1 MSLKTISIPAA
12 ALMLSIAASAQTYY
26 VDPANGFD
34 FPGFGQLNLPFKS
47 ITFAAS
53 QAVGGSTPLTIN
65 LFPGDYS
72 AASGE
77 VFPILLFEEVTVQ
90 ALQACSV
97 NIRHRSNAGA
107 PATPAMQ
114 LTMSASGTA
123 AYFADL
129 RFVGNQQGLV
139 VEVLDG
145 DHDITMDRVE
155 TEILASASANSG
167 IGRHVIANGVTGQA
181 FINYAEFGCQSRDG
195 SIGSWF
201 ETGGDGFFFGF
212 VANHYTGGIN
222 ALQSSEGFRL
232 ETDGFGEMEL
242 SFGNCIFQ
250 KHLRGI
256 ETRRLSA
263 AMYLL
268 TEHCAFHN
276 NGLVTFVQQ
285 QGGPGMQVISGGA
298 IDEVVG
304 QVDTMAVINSAF
316 WANAVDLPDYS
327 TGTYSDSDNVIQD
340 PALIGSNGNVGG
352 DPMWVAPGQAD
363 FHILPGSPCRNAVY
377 ASLDF
382 DYDSD
387 DRTVA
392 CASMGDIG
400 PDESFDADHY
410 IRGGNLVPINSTATI
425 GVYGDGGSVAVVV
438 TGQPTGLVCGVPVDI
453 ATVTNLLAPFFMP
466 GSPGAREFTTA
477 TLAVPNTATLIGQ
490 SLPVAAAFV
499 NNPAGIPTLQVSPNL
514 RTVLFCK

>member
-1 MSLKTISIPAA
+1 MSLRTVSISTA
-12 ALMLSIAASAQTYY
+12 ALVLGISASAQTYY

-34 FPGFGQLNLPFKS
+34 VPGFGQPTLPFKT

-53 QAVGGSTPLTIN
+53 QAAGAGTSLTLN
-65 LFPGDYS
+65 LYPGDYS

-77 VFPILLFEEVTVQ
+77 VFPIMLSEDVTVQ

-97 NIRHRSNAGA
+97 NIRHRSNAVT

-114 LTMSASGTA
+114 LTMSTSGTD

-145 DHDITMDRVE
+145 NHDITMDRIE
-155 TEILASASANSG
+155 TEIRSSASANSG
-167 IGRHVIANGVTGQA
+167 IGRHVIANGVSGQA
-181 FINYAEFGCQSRDG
+181 FISYAEFGCQSRDG

-201 ETGGDGFFFGF
+201 ETDGDGYFFGF

-222 ALQSSEGFRL
+222 PLQSSEGFRL
-232 ETDGFGEMEL
+232 ETGGLGEMEL

-256 ETRRLSA
+256 ETRRKSA

-268 TEHCAFHN
+268 TEHCAFHK

-285 QGGPGMQVISGGA
+285 QGGPGMQVITGGA

-304 QVDTMAVINSAF
+304 QVDTMSVFNSAF
-316 WANAVDLPDYS
+316 WTNAVDLPDYS
-327 TGTYSDSDNVIQD
+327 TATYLDSDNVIQD
-340 PALIGSNGNVGG
+340 AALVGVNGNMGG
-352 DPMWVAPGQAD
+352 DPMWVAPGQVD
-363 FHILPGSPCRNAVY
+363 FHILPGSPCRNAVF
-377 ASLDF
+377 ATVDF
-382 DYDSD
+382 DYDGD
-387 DRTVA
+387 DRTVS
-392 CASMGDIG
+392 CAGMGDIG

-425 GVYGDGGSVAVVV
+425 GLYGDGGSVAVVV
-438 TGQPTGLVCGVPVDI
+438 TGQPTGQVCGVPVNI
-453 ATVTNLLAPFFMP
+453 GTTTNLLAPFFMP

-477 TLAVPNTATLIGQ
+477 TLAIPNTATLIGQ

-499 NNPAGIPTLQVSPNL
+499 NNPGGIPTLQVSPNL